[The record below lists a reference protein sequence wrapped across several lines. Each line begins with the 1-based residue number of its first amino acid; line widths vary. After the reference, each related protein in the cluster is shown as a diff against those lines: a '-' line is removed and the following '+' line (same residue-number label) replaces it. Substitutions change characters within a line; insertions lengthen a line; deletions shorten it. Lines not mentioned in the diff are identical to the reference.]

1 MRKNDNRLVKFT
13 AFVLLLTIIAVS
25 LVSGTFAKY
34 TSTATGSDTA
44 TVAKWSIVL
53 NDDEEMATTT
63 PATVTFDLFNTVKDT
78 DATSTETDVATV
90 DGKTLIAPGTSG
102 AFELK
107 IENKSEVTA
116 QYSIVFDVD
125 NTAIPLEFKV
135 GDGEWTEGSITAVAA
150 ADATKLA
157 AKSGVAT
164 VNVQWR
170 WVYEATENA
179 DTANTADTALGIAAQ
194 TTAPTV
200 TVEATITA
208 TQVD

>member
-1 MRKNDNRLVKFT
+1 MKNDNRLVKFT
-13 AFVLLLTIIAVS
+13 VFVLLLTIIAIS